1 MEFEFIKRKMPA
13 SFALSDADLERKVR
27 NDKAQEMAREFAS
40 EAMFVLVGV
49 MRDSQDEK
57 MRVKCALAIIDRAY
71 GTPKQVIE
79 GGDSDSIVE
88 VLARISGSHG
98 LPAPQ
103 PTGNPVIDMLDSRN
117 EH

>member
-13 SFALSDADLERKVR
+13 SFALSDADLEKKVR
-27 NDKAQEMAREFAS
+27 HDKAQEMAREYVA
-40 EAMFVLVGV
+40 EAMFTLIGV
-49 MRDSQDEK
+49 MRGSLDEK
-57 MRVKCALAIIDRAY
+57 LRVKCAMAIIDRAY

-88 VLARISGSHG
+88 VLARISSGQS

-103 PTGNPVIDMLDSRN
+103 PTGNPVIDMLDAN
-117 EH
+117 GH